1 MSKKKRNNKNSILNI
16 EDILK
21 DENYKI
27 GTFRRKEKGF
37 GFVNIGDDDNEIFIG
52 PKHTNKAID
61 GDKVLI
67 KLLEECIVDSIKF

>member
-1 MSKKKRNNKNSILNI
+1 MSKKKKQINL

-61 GDKVLI
+61 GDKVFNQTSRRMYSRF
-67 KLLEECIVDSIKF
+67 KT